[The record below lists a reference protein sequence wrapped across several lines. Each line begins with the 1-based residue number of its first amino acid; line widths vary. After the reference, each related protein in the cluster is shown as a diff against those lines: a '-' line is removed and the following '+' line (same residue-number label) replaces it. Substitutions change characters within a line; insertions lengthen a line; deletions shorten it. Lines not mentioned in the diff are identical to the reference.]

1 MYHKHTNMVLLHTLV
16 TQHMLSKKPDDA
28 SDEVDAKPPPIW
40 LQIVAI
46 LLTLYT
52 VYLSFKRNDGF
63 SFGPFLASLFFPLFY
78 MIYAYAVPFPP
89 VAIPVGA
96 AVGA

>member
-1 MYHKHTNMVLLHTLV
+1 MVLLHTLV
-16 TQHMLSKKPDDA
+16 TQHMLPKKPDDA
-28 SDEVDAKPPPIW
+28 SYKPPPIW
-40 LQIVAI
+40 LI

-89 VAIPVGA
+89 VAIPVVTA